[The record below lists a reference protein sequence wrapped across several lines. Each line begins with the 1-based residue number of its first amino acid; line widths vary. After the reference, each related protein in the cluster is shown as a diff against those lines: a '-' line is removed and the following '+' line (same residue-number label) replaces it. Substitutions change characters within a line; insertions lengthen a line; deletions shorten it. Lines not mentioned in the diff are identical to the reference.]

1 MPNKT
6 NGKQKGNSFERKI
19 ANQLSTRFAS
29 HLGVANGFRRN
40 SDSGSFFGGGNQSR
54 TQTYNLDY
62 AVFGDLICPSN
73 FRYVIECK
81 HYKSAP
87 SWQSFIDGNVKQW
100 DQWLAQNDRDAASA
114 SKPGVLVVKY
124 NNVSELVFVDQPI
137 DTLSPCFVYKN
148 RNVYRFEQWLQLEDQ
163 HFFT

>member
-19 ANQLSTRFAS
+19 ANRLSERFATA
-29 HLGVANGFRRN
+29 LGVTNGFRRN
-40 SDSGSFFGGGNQSR
+40 SDSGSFFGGGNQTR

-62 AVFGDLICPSN
+62 AVFGDLICPAN

-81 HYKSAP
+81 HYKTAP

-100 DQWLAQNDRDAASA
+100 DQWLAQNDQDAASA
-114 SKPGVLVVKY
+114 GKPGVLIVKY
-124 NNVSELVFVDQPI
+124 NNVSELAFVERAINGVDPA
-137 DTLSPCFVYKN
+137 FVYKK
-148 RNVYRFEQWLQLEDQ
+148 RSVYRFEQWLEQTDSV
-163 HFFT
+163 FFL